1 MVGYVWRMSP
11 LGVRVLFIC
20 SFLMNLGFYA
30 LIPYLTLYLTGSFA
44 WSMAMAGILLGIRQ
58 FSQQGFSFLGGMLA
72 DRIGCKQALVF
83 GVLVRAAG
91 FVGFAFCTEM
101 WQFIVAAILSGL
113 GGALFEPAF
122 LAAFARLTPEKG
134 RKEIFAF
141 RSVVVNTGMVVSTLV
156 GGVLASV
163 QFFYLS
169 LVSGVLFIAVAMLV
183 WVTLPKIEAEVTSR
197 SWVADTREI
206 IMNRPFV
213 LYTVIL
219 IGYFYLYMQ
228 LFLTIPR
235 RMEEVTGDTS
245 GVAIM
250 YATISLTVIAL
261 QLKVA
266 VWLQN
271 VSARFV
277 LIGIG
282 ALVMGLSLFLL
293 GFVTTIEMIIAD
305 GLLFAVGNM
314 MVAPVLHDVVTLFAP
329 ANRLGSYYGFNS
341 FSLAI
346 GGALSTVL
354 GGWLYDMGSHWNAA
368 MLPWIFCLFVG
379 FLVCLGMYKL
389 EISRQPQALR
399 TKMREG

>member
-1 MVGYVWRMSP
+1 MVGDVWRMSP

-91 FVGFAFCTEM
+91 FLGFAFCTEV

-261 QLKVA
+261 QLRIA
-266 VWLQN
+266 VWLRN
-271 VSARFV
+271 VSTRFV

-305 GLLFAVGNM
+305 GLLFAIGNM

-329 ANRLGSYYGFNS
+329 VNRLGSYYGFNS

-389 EISRQPQALR
+389 EISRQPQTLC
-399 TKMREG
+399 TKVRGG